1 MRAHIFYSI
10 SNFPFHFEF
19 LSVFGSCLFWVVFF
33 PNGELKLV
41 VNNKDLQGKMS
52 KDLLFQLMIVGSFM
66 HGLDH
71 WNSFTFSMNRI
82 FLYFSMFNLSF
93 IKLFP
98 PVFIGSICGIMDWN
112 NIYGFTFLFFTQEY
126 TAMYGMKIN
135 LGSWF
140 YIPCQDSC
148 PRVSAY

>member
-19 LSVFGSCLFWVVFF
+19 LNVFGSCLFWGFFF

-93 IKLFP
+93 IKLISPRFYRFNLWNYGLEQHLWIYVS
-98 PVFIGSICGIMDWN
+98 VFYTR
-112 NIYGFTFLFFTQEY
+112 IYGYVWHE
-126 TAMYGMKIN
+126 N
-135 LGSWF
+135 
-140 YIPCQDSC
+140 
-148 PRVSAY
+148 

>member
-66 HGLDH
+66 HGLECSIIEIRLH
-71 WNSFTFSMNRI
+71 FQWIVYFCIFQCLISRLLNS
-82 FLYFSMFNLSF
+82 
-93 IKLFP
+93 FP
-98 PVFIGSICGIMDWN
+98 PVFIGSVCGIMDWN
-112 NIYGFTFLFFTQEY
+112 NIYGFTLLFFTQVY

-140 YIPCQDSC
+140 YTLPG
-148 PRVSAY
+148 